1 MIVIKSDREINLM
14 RESNRIAGGVIK
26 VVKEHIKPGITT
38 LELDKIVERYI
49 ISEGAIPAFKG
60 YKLHDAQKGF
70 PGSICAS
77 INDEVVHGIPDN
89 RVLKEGD
96 ILSVDVGTLK
106 NGFYGDTAYTFPVGE
121 ISKEAKK
128 LLRVTK
134 EALYIGI
141 DQARPK
147 NRVGDISSAIQKYV
161 EKHGFSVVREYVG
174 HGIGRS
180 LHEDPQ
186 VPNYGRKGVGPLLKQ
201 NMTIAIEPMVNM
213 GTYEVKLKPNG
224 WTVATK
230 DGSLSAHF
238 EHTIAIRFGGAEILS
253 EWGFEEDDF

>member
-1 MIVIKSDREINLM
+1 MIIIKSKREIDLM
-14 RESNRIAGGVIK
+14 RESNRIAGGVIR
-26 VVKEHIKPGITT
+26 VIAENIKPGITT
-38 LELDKIVERYI
+38 LELDKIAERYI
-49 ISEGAIPAFKG
+49 ISEGASPAFKG
-60 YKLHDAQKGF
+60 YKLHDSQKGF

-77 INDEVVHGIPDN
+77 VNDEVVHGIPGSY
-89 RVLKEGD
+89 VLKEGD

-121 ISKEAKK
+121 ISDKAKE
-128 LLRVTK
+128 LLKVTK
-134 EALYIGI
+134 DALYIGI

-147 NRVGDISSAIQKYV
+147 NRIGDISFAIQSYV

-186 VPNYGRKGVGPLLKQ
+186 VPNYGRRGVGPLLRQ
-201 NMTIAIEPMVNM
+201 NMTIAIEPMVNI
-213 GTYEVKLKPNG
+213 GTYEVKVKPNG

-238 EHTIAIRFGGAEILS
+238 EHTIVIGPDGPEILS
-253 EWGFEEDDF
+253 DWGI

>member
-1 MIVIKSDREINLM
+1 MIIIKSKREIELM
-14 RESNRIAGGVIK
+14 RESNRIAGGVIR
-26 VVKEHIKPGITT
+26 VIAENIKPGITT
-38 LELDKIVERYI
+38 LELDKIAERYI
-49 ISEGAIPAFKG
+49 ISEGAVPAFKG
-60 YKLHDAQKGF
+60 YKLHDSQKGF

-77 INDEVVHGIPDN
+77 VNDEVVHGIPGSY
-89 RVLKEGD
+89 VLKEGD

-121 ISKEAKK
+121 ISDKAKE
-128 LLRVTK
+128 LLRVTR

-147 NRVGDISSAIQKYV
+147 NRIGDISFAIQSYV

-186 VPNYGRKGVGPLLKQ
+186 VPNYGRRGVGPLLRQ
-201 NMTIAIEPMVNM
+201 NMTIAIEPMVNI
-213 GTYEVKLKPNG
+213 GTYEVKVKSNG

-238 EHTIAIRFGGAEILS
+238 EHTIVIGPDGPEILS
-253 EWGFEEDDF
+253 DWGI

>member
-1 MIVIKSDREINLM
+1 MIIIKSKREIDLM
-14 RESNRIAGGVIK
+14 RESNRIAGGVIR
-26 VVKEHIKPGITT
+26 VIAENIKPGITT
-38 LELDKIVERYI
+38 LELDKIAERYI
-49 ISEGAIPAFKG
+49 ISEGATPAFKG
-60 YKLHDAQKGF
+60 YKLHDSQKGF

-77 INDEVVHGIPDN
+77 VNDEVVHGIPGSY
-89 RVLKEGD
+89 VLKEGD

-121 ISKEAKK
+121 ISDKAKE
-128 LLRVTK
+128 LLKVTK
-134 EALYIGI
+134 DALYIGI

-147 NRVGDISSAIQKYV
+147 NRIGDISFAIQSYV

-186 VPNYGRKGVGPLLKQ
+186 VPNYGRRGVGPLLRQ
-201 NMTIAIEPMVNM
+201 NMTIAIEPMVNI
-213 GTYEVKLKPNG
+213 GTYEVKVKPNG

-238 EHTIAIRFGGAEILS
+238 EHTIVIGPDGPEILS
-253 EWGFEEDDF
+253 DWGI

>member
-1 MIVIKSDREINLM
+1 MIIIKSKREIELM
-14 RESNRIAGGVIK
+14 REANRIAGGVIR
-26 VVKEHIKPGITT
+26 VIAEHIKPGITT
-38 LELDKIVERYI
+38 LELDKIAEKYI

-77 INDEVVHGIPDN
+77 VNDEVVHGIPGS

-106 NGFYGDTAYTFPVGE
+106 NGFYGDTAYTFPVGR
-121 ISKEAKK
+121 ISPEAEK
-128 LLRVTK
+128 LLKVTR
-134 EALYIGI
+134 EALYLGI
-141 DQARPK
+141 DQARPR
-147 NRVGDISSAIQKYV
+147 NRVGDISYAVQSYV
-161 EKHGFSVVREYVG
+161 EKHGFSVVRDYVG

-186 VPNYGRKGVGPLLKQ
+186 VPNYGRRGVGPLLKE

-213 GTYEVKLKPNG
+213 GTYEVRVKSNG

-238 EHTIAIRFGGAEILS
+238 EHTILIGRDGPEILS
-253 EWGFEEDDF
+253 IWGI

>member
-1 MIVIKSDREINLM
+1 MIIIKSKREIELM
-14 RESNRIAGGVIK
+14 REANRIAGGVIR
-26 VVKEHIKPGITT
+26 VIGEYVKPGIST
-38 LELDKIVERYI
+38 LELDKIAEKYI

-77 INDEVVHGIPDN
+77 VNDEVVHGIPGS
-89 RVLKEGD
+89 RILKEGD

-106 NGFYGDTAYTFPVGE
+106 NGFYGDTAYTFPVGK
-121 ISKEAKK
+121 ISSLAEK
-128 LLRVTK
+128 LLKVTR

-141 DQARPK
+141 GQAKPR
-147 NRVGDISSAIQKYV
+147 NRVGDISYAIQSYV
-161 EKHGFSVVREYVG
+161 EKNGFSVVREYVG

-186 VPNYGRKGVGPLLKQ
+186 VPNYGRKGVGPLLKE
-201 NMTIAIEPMVNM
+201 NMTIAIEPMVNV
-213 GTYEVKLKPNG
+213 GTYEVKVKPNG

-238 EHTIAIRFGGAEILS
+238 EHTILIGSDGPEILS
-253 EWGFEEDDF
+253 VWGF